1 LVITNIIF
9 STSGVN
15 ENIQIVYKVYIYY
28 YLIRFYGL
36 INNEASMKNNDETP
50 TRESDR
56 VETELR
62 EQILT
67 LQIEPGLAISEA
79 SLIKRYGWGRT
90 PLREAFQR
98 LAEQSLLQI
107 IPHHGV
113 VVTPL
118 SVFEFVEVM
127 DAMAMVIGP
136 AASLACEHLTEE
148 ELRQLKLIIEHSE
161 VAASKADFVAIAT
174 QDYEFHRLLAV
185 ATRNRYLCRY
195 LLHLHQVA
203 TRFNLASWKRDS
215 RVEFSLNEHRR
226 ILDALYPGDEVD
238 ARTVML
244 EHIENARK
252 RVMGTFQP

>member
-1 LVITNIIF
+1 MDKTDN
-9 STSGVN
+9 SPS
-15 ENIQIVYKVYIYY
+15 
-28 YLIRFYGL
+28 
-36 INNEASMKNNDETP
+36 
-50 TRESDR
+50 RESDR
-56 VETELR
+56 VEKELR

-79 SLIKRYGWGRT
+79 HLIKRYGWGRT

-98 LAEQSLLQI
+98 LAEQSLLQV

-127 DAMAMVIGP
+127 DAMAMVIGT
-136 AASLACEHLTEE
+136 AASLACKHLTDE
-148 ELRQLKLIIEHSE
+148 ELLQLEQTIEQSNL
-161 VAASKADFVAIAT
+161 AASSGDYVAIAT
-174 QDYEFHRLLAV
+174 QDYEYHRILAI
-185 ATRNRYLCRY
+185 ATGNRYLCRH

-215 RVEFSLNEHRR
+215 SVEFSLDEHRR
-226 ILDALYPGDEVD
+226 ILKALHQRDEVE

-252 RVMGTFQP
+252 RIMGAFQP

>member
-1 LVITNIIF
+1 MNNIDN
-9 STSGVN
+9 SPS
-15 ENIQIVYKVYIYY
+15 
-28 YLIRFYGL
+28 
-36 INNEASMKNNDETP
+36 
-50 TRESDR
+50 RESDR
-56 VETELR
+56 VEKELR

-136 AASLACEHLTEE
+136 AASLACKHLTED
-148 ELRQLKLIIEHSE
+148 ELLLLEHTIEQSKK
-161 VAASKADFVAIAT
+161 AASKVDYVATAT
-174 QDYEFHRLLAV
+174 QDYEFHRILAI
-185 ATRNRYLCRY
+185 ATGNRYLCRH

-215 RVEFSLNEHRR
+215 GVEFSLNEHCR
-226 ILDALYPGDEVD
+226 ILEALHQRNEVE
-238 ARTVML
+238 ARIVML

-252 RVMGTFQP
+252 RIMGTFQPLSGP

>member
-1 LVITNIIF
+1 MDNIDR
-9 STSGVN
+9 SS
-15 ENIQIVYKVYIYY
+15 
-28 YLIRFYGL
+28 
-36 INNEASMKNNDETP
+36 S
-50 TRESDR
+50 RESDR
-56 VETELR
+56 VEKELR

-90 PLREAFQR
+90 PLREASQR

-136 AASLACEHLTEE
+136 AASLACKHLTEE
-148 ELRQLKLIIEHSE
+148 ELLLLEHIIEQSKI
-161 VAASKADFVAIAT
+161 AASKADFVAIAK
-174 QDYEFHRLLAV
+174 QDYEFHRILAI
-185 ATRNRYLCRY
+185 ATRNRYLCHH

-203 TRFNLASWKRDS
+203 RRFNLASWKRDS
-215 RVEFSLNEHRR
+215 SVEFSLDEHCR
-226 ILDALYPGDEVD
+226 ILEKLHQRNEVE
-238 ARTVML
+238 AHSAML
-244 EHIENARK
+244 QHIDNARM
-252 RVMGTFQP
+252 RIMGTFQP